1 MRIDQGKYL
10 EDGYVILRQAVP
22 PKRLEGLRLLAEL
35 MVDRTKALSAAARTP
50 EQPTGGAWYANPQPR
65 VEVPEV
71 VDDQTA
77 GLVDFCLGENTLGIA
92 SQITRAPHTFIRQM
106 QISCSTHI
114 DYGYT
119 DWHRDSSATE
129 QTPLFGLAQ
138 DQLENNPGYVQWN
151 VALYDDDVFWL
162 VPGSHA
168 RADTEEERRAL
179 MLDPRTQLP
188 TGVCAD
194 LKAGDAI
201 AYSNLIMH
209 WGSCYTSK
217 LRRTLHLG
225 YRSFGGEIFSY
236 SNGFSWGTDISF
248 TRHLSPAATAHFEAG
263 LGWHRREMD
272 EIEAALRAI
281 IQRDA
286 KAFLERLGRLHPG
299 ASQRMTTVVLLS
311 RLAAKAHLLTR
322 PEVAL
327 LPREKQA
334 PLVAGPVDNSVYFD
348 LGDRFTPAETE
359 CLQAR
364 FTRLNALLEQDRG
377 RVHSQYAGVFGQ
389 LRPGVEPPDFESRPL
404 RQFQTDM
411 PEGFGVEQFVA
422 SWT

>member
-1 MRIDQGKYL
+1 
-10 EDGYVILRQAVP
+10 
-22 PKRLEGLRLLAEL
+22 
-35 MVDRTKALSAAARTP
+35 
-50 EQPTGGAWYANPQPR
+50 
-65 VEVPEV
+65 
-71 VDDQTA
+71 
-77 GLVDFCLGENTLGIA
+77 
-92 SQITRAPHTFIRQM
+92 M

-322 PEVAL
+322 PGGSIHAGGDRMPAGAL
-327 LPREKQA
+327 HPAQRPA
-334 PLVAGPVDNSVYFD
+334 RAGPGAGSQPVRRRLRPTASGCGASRLRVEAAAAVPDRHAGRVRRRAVRGQLD
-348 LGDRFTPAETE
+348 LNVVG
-359 CLQAR
+359 
-364 FTRLNALLEQDRG
+364 RG
-377 RVHSQYAGVFGQ
+377 RRQGRRACGVLLRVPESGQ
-389 LRPGVEPPDFESRPL
+389 ATRGRIPGRLEDDDGGPAV
-404 RQFQTDM
+404 
-411 PEGFGVEQFVA
+411 G
-422 SWT
+422 